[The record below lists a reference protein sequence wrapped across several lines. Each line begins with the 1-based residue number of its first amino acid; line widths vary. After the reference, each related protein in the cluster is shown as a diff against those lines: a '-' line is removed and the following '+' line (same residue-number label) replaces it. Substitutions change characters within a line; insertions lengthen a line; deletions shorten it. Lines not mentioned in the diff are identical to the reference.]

1 MPFPAPTLSPNLEV
15 GASDNSIAFEITAA
29 DVQDALRLS
38 ISIPCGA
45 KTDDEIFLCR
55 NGELATLN
63 WSSNPANK
71 VELTLSEQKTEKLRW
86 VSNTPFS
93 LKGGNDKVTITI
105 SGFKPEDGGTAHVSL
120 KVWKNPKNPLYDGV
134 HEVLIK
140 KGPGVAV
147 IYFDVSPTNVLKG
160 GKVTL
165 TSYTTGARTVTVCD
179 NKGITKPP
187 VTEVQDK
194 SGTKRTYSDVPQQNT
209 TYYLEAWQ
217 DTTSEDKAGATRD
230 HRLVERQVSV
240 TVDERSE
247 WSPHDLL
254 INSLGADRAA
264 EPYYPTLL
272 LRAPDLLYGIF
283 VFGSEKTKRAE
294 LWSSSSGLDGWRKV
308 TDVPEYMA
316 DSPGV
321 IDKDRLWLIGGSS
334 ADPKGPRS
342 NRMWCYYKNEDGHM
356 VTKEWCETDKDGGGA
371 FKNKLFPARMGHA
384 CAVFKNQI
392 WVLGGLSLDNQPM
405 DDVWTCS
412 IPEKGDDFDDFNVT
426 WHKCAT
432 PLKPGRCMSAVAV
445 TPTSNPTRLWI
456 YGGAT
461 HPFNYLESRDELL
474 WTQDQDGKNWG
485 SFGLPPEKTGKPLG
499 VTLLFGSDGCLHLAG
514 AFLNENGG
522 LVYSDHELGDM
533 NLRHPTWR
541 TSELSKIKWKFPR
554 TVLFL
559 IRSVCFGERWF
570 FWPVYRYVEEMG
582 NHDTW
587 IYTAAAS
594 SNVPNK

>member
-1 MPFPAPTLSPNLEV
+1 MPFPTPTLSPSLEV
-15 GASDNSIAFEITAA
+15 GALDNLIAFEITAT
-29 DVQDALRLS
+29 DVQDALWVS
-38 ISIPCGA
+38 ITIPCGA
-45 KTDDEIFLCR
+45 KTEDQVFLCAD
-55 NGELATLN
+55 GEKATLN

-71 VELTLSEQKTEKLRW
+71 VELTLSEQKKEKLRW
-86 VSNTPFS
+86 VSSAPFS
-93 LKGGNDKVTITI
+93 LKGEDNKVKITI
-105 SGFKPEDGGTAHVSL
+105 SGFKPEDGGTARVSL
-120 KVWKNPKNPLYDGV
+120 KVWKNPKKPLYEEV
-134 HEVLIK
+134 HEVSIK
-140 KGPGVAV
+140 KAPGVAV
-147 IYFDVSPTNVLKG
+147 IYFDVSPASLLKG
-160 GKVTL
+160 GKVNI
-165 TSYTTGARTVTVCD
+165 TSYTTGAKTVTVRD
-179 NKGITKPP
+179 DSGIIKPP
-187 VTEVQDK
+187 VTVVPDK
-194 SGTKRTYSDVPQQNT
+194 SGTKRTYSDVPQQGT
-209 TYYLEAWQ
+209 TYHLEAWQ
-217 DTTSEDKAGATRD
+217 DTTSEDKAGAIRD
-230 HRLVERQVSV
+230 HRLVERQVFV
-240 TVDERSE
+240 AVEERSE
-247 WSPHDLL
+247 WSSRDLL
-254 INSLGADRAA
+254 INSLGADGATER
-264 EPYYPTLL
+264 YYPTLL
-272 LRAPDLLYGIF
+272 LAAPKLLYGIF
-283 VFGSEKTKRAE
+283 VFGSGKTKRAE

-321 IDKDRLWLIGGSS
+321 IDRDRLWLIGGSS

-342 NRMWCYYKNEDGHM
+342 NRMWCYYENQDGHM
-356 VTKEWCETDKDGGGA
+356 VTKEWCETDKVEGGA
-371 FKNKLFPARMGHA
+371 LKNKLFPARMGHA
-384 CAVFKNQI
+384 CAVFGNQI
-392 WVLGGLSLDNQPM
+392 WVLGGLSLDNKPM

-412 IPEKGDDFDDFNVT
+412 IPEGDDFNVT

-432 PLKPGRCMSAVAV
+432 PLKSGRCMSAVAV

-474 WTQDQDGKNWG
+474 WTQDGKNWG
-485 SFGLPPEKTGKPLG
+485 SFGLPPGKTGKPLG

-514 AFLNENGG
+514 GFLNEKGG

-541 TSELSKIKWKFPR
+541 SSELGKIKWRFPR

-587 IYTAAAS
+587 IYTAEAS